1 LIGEGG
7 VLRTGG
13 APDRHRMALDRRLS
27 ETMGARRCRL
37 PGIGAW
43 KSSDENAAARPFTME
58 FAEPVPAVFLKRK
71 ARHLS
76 SSSSVVSV
84 DVHG

>member
-1 LIGEGG
+1 M
-7 VLRTGG
+7 
-13 APDRHRMALDRRLS
+13 APDRRLG
-27 ETMGARRCRL
+27 EAMDARRCRL
-37 PGIGAW
+37 PGIGAR
-43 KSSDENAAARPFTME
+43 KSSDEDVAARPFAME

-84 DVHG
+84 DVQS